1 MPQRAKVF
9 VKPPRGHEHLLEG
22 DEVWVLDKLF
32 PGQRAGTKEWSL
44 FLREVV
50 EKEGYETLL
59 LSPNLYVKKD
69 PKGNVEGALL
79 VHVDDIQLAAMPT
92 EGQRLKAKLEARFLP
107 HNSRTLRASRNRGSS
122 TLPEEKV

>member
-1 MPQRAKVF
+1 M
-9 VKPPRGHEHLLEG
+9 
-22 DEVWVLDKLF
+22 
-32 PGQRAGTKEWSL
+32 

-107 HNSRTLRASRNRGSS
+107 HNLRTLRASRNRGSS